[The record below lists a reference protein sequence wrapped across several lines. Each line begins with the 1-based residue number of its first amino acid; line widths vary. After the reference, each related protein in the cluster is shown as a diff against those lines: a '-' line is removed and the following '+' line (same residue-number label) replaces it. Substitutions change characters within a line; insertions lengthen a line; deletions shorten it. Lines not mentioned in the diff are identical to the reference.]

1 MAEFTFVLDTEKAN
15 KILTEMSSN
24 LVNQSANAVAQRAQG
39 MISSISSQ
47 PLKVNVSTNVGI
59 IRRGTR
65 AIGKVSIN
73 TANKHQAYVANTV
86 LRKAKDA
93 GRVS

>member
-1 MAEFTFVLDTEKAN
+1 MADVSFSLDTNAAN
-15 KILTEMSSN
+15 AILTEMASG
-24 LVNQSANAVAQRAQG
+24 LVNQSAVAVAQRAQS
-39 MISSISSQ
+39 MISSVSTE
-47 PLKVNVSTNVGI
+47 PLKVNVSTGVGT

-73 TANKHQAYVANTV
+73 TANKHQAYIANTV

-93 GRVS
+93 GRVD